1 MLRTNKNKLAHTK
14 QRNYCVTL
22 IRKGKKKYYESL
34 DVMNITDNKKFWKI
48 VKLLFSDKSKCRR
61 AIALVEDV

>member
-1 MLRTNKNKLAHTK
+1 MLRTNENKLAHTK

-34 DVMNITDNKKFWKI
+34 DVMNITDNEKF
-48 VKLLFSDKSKCRR
+48 
-61 AIALVEDV
+61 